1 VHDNGKPI
9 RRIHLQPVIEFF
21 SGRFTKRSEG
31 KGVYFIEK
39 HPMLKYKRLREDM
52 IEAFR
57 IVRIFYHLEAA
68 VKLNFN
74 AFSTTRRI
82 KYKLQKSLCH
92 YNVRK

>member
-1 VHDNGKPI
+1 MESQSEVFTYNQ
-9 RRIHLQPVIEFF
+9 LSNFF
-21 SGRFTKRSEG
+21 LGDLPNDQKE

-39 HPMLKYKRLREDM
+39 HPILKYKRLREDM

-57 IVRIFYHLEAA
+57 IVRIFYHLEVA